1 MRGFSRRSVPVDR
14 DRLREVTSGD
24 LELQKELI
32 ELYLESGAGLIRS
45 IGSAVISGDMDALRR
60 GAHTLKGSSA
70 NLGAVGIFDCARRLE
85 RDGRK
90 GNLRAAESR
99 LSHLR
104 GEWKRVLSF
113 FGN

>member
-1 MRGFSRRSVPVDR
+1 MRGFSRRSAPVDT

-24 LELQKELI
+24 VELERELI
-32 ELYLESGAGLIRS
+32 ELYLESAAGLIQN
-45 IGSAVISGDMDALRR
+45 IGSAVVSGDLDAVRR

-70 NLGAVGIFDCARRLE
+70 NLGAVGIFDCASRLE